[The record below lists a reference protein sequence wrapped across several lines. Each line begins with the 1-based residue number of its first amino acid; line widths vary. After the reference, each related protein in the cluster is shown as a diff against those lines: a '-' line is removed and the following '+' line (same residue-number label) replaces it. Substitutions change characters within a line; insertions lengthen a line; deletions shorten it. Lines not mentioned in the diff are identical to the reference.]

1 MRHLRIL
8 SFAALACVS
17 GVGTA
22 QERDDRNPAVSFLL
36 VEGLIGANAFLAS
49 KSPRG
54 MGGLQAALVPVL
66 TIVSSRDPK
75 AGPAEPWLILLG
87 GGALAAYN
95 LKVDTSK
102 TSESQ
107 IFKTNFV
114 GLNALVGVGLAIN
127 HFTGKSGE
135 NKKVSL
141 AYVPGPRGGNLV
153 FAYRF

>member
-1 MRHLRIL
+1 MKYLRI
-8 SFAALACVS
+8 AWLATMVCSPSVCS
-17 GVGTA
+17 A
-22 QERDDRNPAVSFLL
+22 QGDEWNPATKFLL
-36 VEGLIGANAFLAS
+36 VEGLIGANALLAS

-54 MGGLQAALVPVL
+54 MGGLQAVLVPAL
-66 TIVSSRDPK
+66 TIVSSGDPK
-75 AGPAEPWLILLG
+75 AGPAEPWLILIG

-114 GLNALVGVGLAIN
+114 ALNALVGVGLAIN
-127 HFTGKSGE
+127 YFTGKSDE

-141 AYVPGPRGGNLV
+141 AYVPGPGGGNLV
-153 FAYRF
+153 FSYRF